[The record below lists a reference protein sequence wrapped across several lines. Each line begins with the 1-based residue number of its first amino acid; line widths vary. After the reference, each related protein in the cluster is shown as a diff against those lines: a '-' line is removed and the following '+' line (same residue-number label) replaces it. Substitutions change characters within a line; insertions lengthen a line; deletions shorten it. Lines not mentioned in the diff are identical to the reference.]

1 MVELKLYGTGT
12 SGYQFLK
19 KSLVDFLEF
28 NKLDFKIEEVNDV
41 ARFISDNINSVPSV
55 AINGDQPIEMS
66 KEGDFKMGIIK
77 IYHRIAGLYGKDQ
90 MRKILVP
97 TDFSS
102 SASTAL
108 HFAKIF
114 CRQKYY
120 MLDLLHVHHPSY
132 IEIAKHPFDEDHS
145 LENKTE
151 WLEKTARAAE
161 TDFVGDLLGST
172 PIVPVIKEGLAGDVI
187 TEISKDYE
195 FIIMGSHGASNLFES
210 LLGSVSHTVAS
221 QSQCPV
227 ILVPPGVEFYKLSQI
242 CIIGNRPRKDIT
254 LEVQKAFPH
263 VNITRFENQP
273 LVLAGGHPDI
283 HPLDEIDHNIEQED
297 TYFIT
302 SMDCYKHARAIGDH
316 TSLEPIYHKIQAK
329 GRPLIVWP

>member
-19 KSLVDFLEF
+19 KSLLDFLEF
-28 NKLDFKIEEVNDV
+28 NKVTYRIEEINDV

-55 AINGDQPIEMS
+55 AINGDLPIEMS
-66 KEGDFKMGIIK
+66 KEGDFKMGIIR
-77 IYHRIAGLYGKDQ
+77 IYHRIAELYGKEQ

-102 SASTAL
+102 SASAAL

-120 MLDLLHVHHPSY
+120 TLDLLHVHHPAY
-132 IEIAKHPFDEDHS
+132 LEISKHPFEEDHS
-145 LENKTE
+145 LEKKTE
-151 WLEKTARAAE
+151 LLEKTARVAE
-161 TDFVGDLLGST
+161 LDFVGDLLGST
-172 PIVPVIKEGLAGDVI
+172 PIEPIIREGLAGDI
-187 TEISKDYE
+187 IETMSDEYE

-221 QSQCPV
+221 TARCPV
-227 ILVPPGVEFYKLSQI
+227 ILVPPGVKFYKLSQI
-242 CIIGNRPRKDIT
+242 CIVANKQARDISE
-254 LEVQKAFPH
+254 EVSAIFPKIRLVH
-263 VNITRFENQP
+263 FETQAMAT
-273 LVLAGGHPDI
+273 VGESREVHPM
-283 HPLDEIDHNIEQED
+283 DEIDSCIEQED

-302 SMDCYKHARAIGDH
+302 TMDCYRHARAIGDH
-316 TSLEPIYHKIQAK
+316 NSLEPVYHKIQSK

>member
-19 KSLVDFLEF
+19 KSLVDYLVFNQLEYR
-28 NKLDFKIEEVNDV
+28 IEEINDV

-55 AINGDQPIEMS
+55 AINGDQPIELS

-77 IYHRIAGLYGKDQ
+77 LYHRIAALYGKDQ

-120 MLDLLHVHHPSY
+120 SLDLLHVHHPSY
-132 IEIAKHPFDEDHS
+132 IEVAKHPYDEDHS
-145 LENKTE
+145 LEAKTE
-151 WLEKTARAAE
+151 LLEKTAKAAE
-161 TDFVGDLLGST
+161 VDFVGDLLGST
-172 PIVPVIKEGLAGDVI
+172 PIQAVIKEGLAGDVI
-187 TEISKDYE
+187 IDASPKYE
-195 FIIMGSHGASNLFES
+195 YIIMGSHGASNLFES
-210 LLGSVSHTVAS
+210 LLGSVSHRVAS
-221 QSQCPV
+221 ESQCPV
-227 ILVPPGVEFYKLSQI
+227 ILVPTGVEFYKLSEI
-242 CIIGNRPRKDIT
+242 CILGKGKESDIT
-254 LEVQKAFPH
+254 AEVMKAFP
-263 VNITRFENQP
+263 NIKISHYETNG
-273 LVLAGGHPDI
+273 LAVAVGGYDTHPM
-283 HPLDEIDHNIEQED
+283 DEIDISIEKED

-302 SMDCYKHARAIGDH
+302 SMDCYKHARAIGDY